1 MKEIKNIK
9 FAIQG
14 KGKLK
19 KAFHTPFGN
28 VWANVEQ
35 RVFFFD
41 SDDDAFSALETIAEV
56 GARIEAK
63 QAETLHHV
71 LHTFIRLDET
81 EVRILGD
88 NITFSIDRQG
98 ELEPV
103 VEFSTGI
110 LYANVEQK
118 FWYFKAKHHGNLL
131 LAAMEFKVFLA
142 ATEKK
147 IEEDEENRVV
157 KDLMMN
163 FTLING
169 NYLVED

>member
-28 VWANVEQ
+28 IWANVER
-35 RVFFFD
+35 RVLYFD
-41 SDDDAFSALETIAEV
+41 GDDDAFAMLETVTEF
-56 GARIEAK
+56 GACIEAK

-71 LHTFIRLDET
+71 LHTFIRLTES

-103 VEFSTGI
+103 VEASSGV
-110 LYANVEQK
+110 LYANVDQK
-118 FWYFKAKHHGNLL
+118 LWYFVAEHRGNLL
-131 LAAMEFKVFLA
+131 AAAIEFKMFLA
-142 ATEKK
+142 ATEKQ

-163 FTLING
+163 FTLLNG